1 MEESEDEKPRWRKYR
16 GNGVSYL
23 DRLSPE
29 DRIRAMRDQYQ
40 ERALED
46 AREADSRALQ
56 DLRMRADGS
65 PSARHPAATLPLSYW
80 AVVEDLPDGGED
92 DGTEGRLAHYRDWLR
107 FWKDKG
113 LYHGPTRLKR
123 VNDE

>member
-1 MEESEDEKPRWRKYR
+1 MEESEDEKPRRKVR
-16 GNGVSYL
+16 STVPSYL

-29 DRIRAMRDQYQ
+29 DRIKAMRDQYQ

-46 AREADSRALQ
+46 AREADSRALM

-65 PSARHPAATLPLSYW
+65 PSARQPAATLPLSLW
-80 AVVEDLPDGGED
+80 AVVEELPDGGED